1 MRPLGCFLW
10 KRVILFKIDAGNG
23 SPPGPTYFGMSDFW
37 FFRSLGLFLEI
48 MFTVVPGSS
57 KFSLAA
63 GSQFTLPLCRIF
75 GVTGGLSVSLL
86 KASDNTLMLTSVSKH
101 SQHKWSLLYYT
112 ICITNWLCCFCIC
125 TKHLWAISI
134 ICSWGTIKETTNRK
148 YVHSF

>member
-1 MRPLGCFLW
+1 
-10 KRVILFKIDAGNG
+10 
-23 SPPGPTYFGMSDFW
+23 
-37 FFRSLGLFLEI
+37 
-48 MFTVVPGSS
+48 
-57 KFSLAA
+57 
-63 GSQFTLPLCRIF
+63 
-75 GVTGGLSVSLL
+75 
-86 KASDNTLMLTSVSKH
+86 LMLTSVSKH